1 MNQIKVKIN
10 RDALNEQF
18 CGLRGA
24 AVDSHITKLV
34 KEEHFYPA
42 VYEMIDEFEAHKV
55 TQEIEGGVDSP
66 NISETL
72 DGKFKSENGKNLYSF
87 IGFDSNE
94 PNPINDLRKF
104 LDPKH
109 KYGPKMKLDSVEKK
123 RLKFNF
129 VVSTPDINEIYKET
143 PIPWAKGLSWVR
155 RIEIG
160 IPGLSK
166 FLNKFG
172 LPTSRSGG
180 GIQIEN
186 EIRSAK
192 FTPVQYL
199 STIFNNFLKNF
210 K

>member
-24 AVDSHITKLV
+24 AVDSHITRLV

-42 VYEMIDEFEAHKV
+42 IYGMIDEFENHPV
-55 TQEIEGGVDSP
+55 TKELEGGINSP
-66 NISETL
+66 NLSNSL
-72 DGKFKSENGKNLYSF
+72 DGNFKSEEGKNLYSF
-87 IGFDSNE
+87 IGFES
-94 PNPINDLRKF
+94 NPINDIRPF

-109 KYGPKMKLDSVEKK
+109 KNGPKMKLDSVEKK

-129 VVSTPDINEIYKET
+129 VVSTPNIDEIYKET
-143 PIPWAKGLSWVR
+143 PIPWANGLSWVR

-160 IPGLSK
+160 IPGLGK

-172 LPTSRSGG
+172 LKGSRSGG
-180 GIQIEN
+180 GVQIKN